1 VASSTQT
8 SEHLLQTISNLI
20 NPFLID
26 GFKWLIVYQM
36 KLTQKSW
43 VEDLLLLYKMEHG
56 YSKLRSI
63 KDKD

>member
-1 VASSTQT
+1 MASSTQT

-20 NPFLID
+20 NPFLIG

-43 VEDLLLLYKMEHG
+43 VEDLLLLYKLKHG

-63 KDKD
+63 TGKD